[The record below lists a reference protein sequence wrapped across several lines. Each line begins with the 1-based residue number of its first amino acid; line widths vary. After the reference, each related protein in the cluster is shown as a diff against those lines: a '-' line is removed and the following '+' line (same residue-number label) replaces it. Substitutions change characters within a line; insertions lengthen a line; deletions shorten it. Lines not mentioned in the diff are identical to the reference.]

1 MNFVSLMCIIGLA
14 GFTIATEDN
23 YVCEHETFHIKC
35 AVGQMISVSS
45 AVYGR
50 QKSNVCTNGPNP
62 QTNNCAAVNSLK
74 LVQDQCEGRETC
86 DIQASNGV
94 FQDPCVGTF
103 KYLEIVYSCKDYVCE
118 HDTLHLEC
126 AVGQT
131 ISVSSALYGRQKS
144 NVCTNGPNPQTNNC
158 AAVNSLKLVQD
169 QCEGHETCDI
179 QASNGVFG
187 DPCVGTFKYLE
198 IEYSC
203 EDADTPECDAAC
215 PQVWTSYNGACYLYN
230 GKKVN
235 WATAKRECASL
246 GADLVSHVVRDG
258 DEHRFLGEYI
268 AMASGGK
275 GKNKLITAWIDLNDQ
290 DQEGNFVW
298 HDGEAHEG
306 VVDQKKQKKKRDCV
320 VIKKGAFLHE
330 KCASKRAFLCKQHL
344 IQI

>member
-203 EDADTPECDAAC
+203 EDAEIDDDSYVCEHETFQLKCAVGQTISVSSALYGRQTPNVCSTNGPIETNNCAAVDSLTRVQEQC
-215 PQVWTSYNGACYLYN
+215 E
-230 GKKVN
+230 GKKHVTSRQ
-235 WATAKRECASL
+235 AMVY
-246 GADLVSHVVRDG
+246 LVIHV
-258 DEHRFLGEYI
+258 
-268 AMASGGK
+268 
-275 GKNKLITAWIDLNDQ
+275 
-290 DQEGNFVW
+290 
-298 HDGEAHEG
+298 
-306 VVDQKKQKKKRDCV
+306 
-320 VIKKGAFLHE
+320 
-330 KCASKRAFLCKQHL
+330 
-344 IQI
+344 